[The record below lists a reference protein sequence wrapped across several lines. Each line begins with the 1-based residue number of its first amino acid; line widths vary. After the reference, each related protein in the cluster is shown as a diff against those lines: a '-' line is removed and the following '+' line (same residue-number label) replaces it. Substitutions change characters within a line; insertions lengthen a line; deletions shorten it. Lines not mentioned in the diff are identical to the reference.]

1 MSSLEKPVYD
11 DRVLIQYL
19 LGSLPEE
26 DTGRFD
32 ELSVVDDE
40 FCGRLSA
47 VENDLVDAYVR
58 GELSGETVERFQSF
72 YLSSTR
78 RREKVRFAE
87 TLLIHGDRAPF
98 AQAKPAPWRWISG
111 PRVALQWSVA
121 AAAFVMLAAVA
132 YLLRENLA
140 LRDQMKQVRAERI
153 ALQRQQSAAPVP
165 PSRELTVLS
174 FVLSPQ
180 MRGGGEIATFAVPRG
195 TDRLSLRLTLELD
208 DFPRYQAALKN
219 PATNEIVWRSSKLN
233 KENQSVL
240 LSLPAGVLKQQNY
253 ILELLGIPASGPS
266 AFVGGYPFRVLIR

>member
-47 VENDLVDAYVR
+47 VENDLVDAYAR
-58 GELSGETVERFQSF
+58 GELSGETAERFQSF
-72 YLSSTR
+72 YLSSAR

-87 TLLIHGDRAPF
+87 TLLIHGDRA
-98 AQAKPAPWRWISG
+98 ALVPARPSPWHWFSG
-111 PRVALQWSVA
+111 PHVALQWSFA
-121 AAAFVMLAAVA
+121 ATAFVMLAASA
-132 YLLRENLA
+132 YLFRENLA
-140 LRDQMKQVRAERI
+140 LRDQLKQVRAERI

-180 MRGGGEIATFAVPRG
+180 MRGGGEIATLALPRG
-195 TDRLSLRLTLELD
+195 TDRVSLRLTLELD
-208 DFPRYQAALKN
+208 DFSRYQAALKN
-219 PATNEIVWRSSKLN
+219 PATNEIVWSSIKL
-233 KENQSVL
+233 KSENQSVL
-240 LSLPAGVLKQQNY
+240 LSLPASLLKQQNY
-253 ILELLGIPASGPS
+253 TLELMGIPAGGPS
-266 AFVGGYPFRVLIR
+266 AFVGGYPFRVLIK